1 MNSFSKGLSF
11 HLIVRIQVDVGWKLA
26 YYSINS
32 ISFEF
37 VIIMKRSTSLT
48 LALFCFIGMASH
60 GLVWKKYQAMAK
72 IDFYLRQQSFTKSSE
87 SGCSFLLLICFS
99 VSRLCVPEHHAEKIQ
114 TRQIKQK
121 SW

>member
-11 HLIVRIQVDVGWKLA
+11 HLVVRIQVDVGWKLA

-72 IDFYLRQQSFTKSSE
+72 IDFYLRQQSFTK
-87 SGCSFLLLICFS
+87 I
-99 VSRLCVPEHHAEKIQ
+99 
-114 TRQIKQK
+114 
-121 SW
+121 

>member
-11 HLIVRIQVDVGWKLA
+11 HLVVRIQVDVGWKLA

-48 LALFCFIGMASH
+48 LALFCFIEYGQSWF
-60 GLVWKKYQAMAK
+60 GLEKISGQAK
-72 IDFYLRQQSFTKSSE
+72 IDFCLRQQSFTKSSE
-87 SGCSFLLLICFS
+87 SGCSFFIVGMFFG
-99 VSRLCVPEHHAEKIQ
+99 
-114 TRQIKQK
+114 
-121 SW
+121 

>member
-1 MNSFSKGLSF
+1 
-11 HLIVRIQVDVGWKLA
+11 
-26 YYSINS
+26 
-32 ISFEF
+32 
-37 VIIMKRSTSLT
+37 MKRSTSLT